1 MIHRIEQ
8 HPASRLQREQTPA
21 PSTRVS
27 RETIAPRLTVS
38 PLARRAA
45 QTTPCAARTVIKNQL
60 KPTQHPPTPRPK
72 STVILE
78 LFHVKH
84 STPAPAPAPAGTHAR
99 KRATTRQPRTN
110 DRRQQAGHHPSAAP
124 RSMSHAHLRRTTNS
138 KTSPPPLPQPP
149 REDPMPRRED
159 PGEHEARGEHQNDR
173 GTCGHVQRPRQVQA
187 HQAARRPQGR

>member
-84 STPAPAPAPAGTHAR
+84 STPAPAPAPAGTHAS
-99 KRATTRQPRTN
+99 KRATRHQPRTQPQITTSRVPPLGSTPLN
-110 DRRQQAGHHPSAAP
+110 ESRAPAP
-124 RSMSHAHLRRTTNS
+124 RNQQQHLTPASPVVSERGPHAS
-138 KTSPPPLPQPP
+138 
-149 REDPMPRRED
+149 
-159 PGEHEARGEHQNDR
+159 
-173 GTCGHVQRPRQVQA
+173 
-187 HQAARRPQGR
+187 ARRPRRARSTR